1 MTLPTDVL
9 AVPEAPITYDLSKP
23 LTATESFRPGQVIFY
38 ETAFITST
46 GSSVLEGHHDEECE
60 DEECDGC
67 VEVANLDEDEVP
79 QVNDEVVDD
88 FDVLMSY
95 CETTEA
101 LAIVDVRKHLFKL
114 FRLYEL
120 DSTSL
125 HELLHLP
132 VAADQAPA
140 FLDAAIGLRAAHPN
154 VVPLGLSENDVAHLI
169 GVLNKYCIPLDEVH
183 AGDSLWV
190 TAIAPIAAGDVVTVD
205 FFNLHY
211 QPHADRHAV
220 LSEADYEC
228 HCALCLGHA
237 PDKTRA
243 FNCVACAD
251 GIVHPT
257 LDVYACSLCDAVW
270 DNDLVERATAEEA
283 ILMDELEVFTAISLR
298 EIVAASLLHPFHH
311 IFYATCSNLMNDS
324 IDDTLTPEHALLVY
338 KELLDSLNYVVPY
351 PHASKIQL
359 MNLMAQTS
367 VGVGRIE
374 TARAHYE
381 AAHAM
386 SCLVFGSTCG
396 ETRLFGQLA
405 EHTPTSVDEMAAIY
419 GFEEDDEEEEEEDP
433 ADPSSHHTIEN
444 V

>member
-23 LTATESFRPGQVIFY
+23 LTATESFSPGQVIFY

-190 TAIAPIAAGDVVTVD
+190 TAIAPIAAGDVVSVD

-237 PDKTRA
+237 PDKT
-243 FNCVACAD
+243 
-251 GIVHPT
+251 
-257 LDVYACSLCDAVW
+257 
-270 DNDLVERATAEEA
+270 
-283 ILMDELEVFTAISLR
+283 
-298 EIVAASLLHPFHH
+298 
-311 IFYATCSNLMNDS
+311 
-324 IDDTLTPEHALLVY
+324 
-338 KELLDSLNYVVPY
+338 
-351 PHASKIQL
+351 
-359 MNLMAQTS
+359 
-367 VGVGRIE
+367 
-374 TARAHYE
+374 
-381 AAHAM
+381 
-386 SCLVFGSTCG
+386 
-396 ETRLFGQLA
+396 
-405 EHTPTSVDEMAAIY
+405 
-419 GFEEDDEEEEEEDP
+419 
-433 ADPSSHHTIEN
+433 
-444 V
+444 